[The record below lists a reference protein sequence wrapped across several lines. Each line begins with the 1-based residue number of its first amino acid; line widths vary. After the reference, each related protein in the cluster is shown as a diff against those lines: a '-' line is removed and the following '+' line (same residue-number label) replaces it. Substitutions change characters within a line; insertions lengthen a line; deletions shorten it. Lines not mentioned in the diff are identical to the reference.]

1 MYAMEEKGGSLTE
14 SPVSIKEK
22 QTKNMELPEAD
33 YVDLSPL
40 PDKLRG
46 KLVVLKGSEL
56 GRREA
61 AWGDV
66 ILVGTGRFLTAEHQ
80 HVACNTSGQPSCQ
93 ETPVDH
99 GGYFV
104 LDARVIA

>member
-22 QTKNMELPEAD
+22 QTNLELPEAD

-66 ILVGTGRFLTAEHQ
+66 ILVGTGKSLTAEH
-80 HVACNTSGQPSCQ
+80 HPVASEHLGSSHLVMNT
-93 ETPVDH
+93 D
-99 GGYFV
+99 
-104 LDARVIA
+104 